1 MAQRGDEVRPK
12 SSEQRLATIRRSK
25 ASIERYL
32 EQSNLEYTAEMLEQ
46 TQQSLENA
54 ARELARNPAIAE
66 SEE

>member
-32 EQSNLEYTAEMLEQ
+32 EQSNLEYAAEMLEQ